1 MNAHVKNVRAFLAKR
16 DIDAFLIK
24 SKTMKKYLGT
34 LTGSGCNVLV
44 TTERGFLIMDGRYVN
59 EASERE
65 RDLEFR
71 VHAQGEGYLGELR
84 EALASC
90 GCKTL
95 AVEADAIR
103 VPEYR
108 ELERLGF
115 ELVLLGD
122 EVARMRMVKDDA
134 EVAAVQRA
142 VDLADDVYARVI
154 ERLRVGMTEHE
165 VGALVQYYTLS
176 AGAEAMSFDTIVG
189 TGPHSA
195 LPHGRPTDRVIQ
207 PHEPVLID
215 FGAQL
220 DGYQSDM
227 TRVCFLGEPVERMRE
242 MYEVVLAAQLTGID
256 AIRPGMAARDVDAA
270 ARKVIADAGY
280 GEYFTHGLGH
290 GIGLGGDLPLLNQSG
305 DVVLGEGM
313 IMSCEP
319 GVYLPGVGG
328 VRIEDD
334 VVLRDGVGCPMNT
347 TSKQLLVLDVR

>member
-59 EASERE
+59 ETSERE

-122 EVARMRMVKDDA
+122 EAARMRMVKDDA

-165 VGALVQYYTLS
+165 VGALVQYYTL
-176 AGAEAMSFDTIVG
+176 AAEPRRCRSTRSWAR
-189 TGPHSA
+189 
-195 LPHGRPTDRVIQ
+195 GRVAPCPTDVPR
-207 PHEPVLID
+207 
-215 FGAQL
+215 
-220 DGYQSDM
+220 
-227 TRVCFLGEPVERMRE
+227 
-242 MYEVVLAAQLTGID
+242 
-256 AIRPGMAARDVDAA
+256 
-270 ARKVIADAGY
+270 
-280 GEYFTHGLGH
+280 
-290 GIGLGGDLPLLNQSG
+290 
-305 DVVLGEGM
+305 
-313 IMSCEP
+313 
-319 GVYLPGVGG
+319 
-328 VRIEDD
+328 
-334 VVLRDGVGCPMNT
+334 T
-347 TSKQLLVLDVR
+347 TSFSRTSPCSSILGRSSMAISQT